1 MWQHQPSVN
10 FCEPYEQ
17 EHIRR
22 TPSSLDQQVEITKR
36 VPPNQAFLLGAKYD
50 YVNKHTPAFEAGD
63 RYAN

>member
-22 TPSSLDQQVEITKR
+22 
-36 VPPNQAFLLGAKYD
+36 LLVG
-50 YVNKHTPAFEAGD
+50 VLIP
-63 RYAN
+63 